1 LLAARRSCAY
11 LGDTTTPKEHSMNTD
26 QVKGKLKE
34 AAGGAQKHVGRATGD
49 ADQEAKGAANETG
62 GKVQK
67 KVGDVKSGARK
78 ILKKP

>member
-1 LLAARRSCAY
+1 
-11 LGDTTTPKEHSMNTD
+11 MNRN

-34 AAGGAQKHVGRATGD
+34 AAGETQEQAGRVTGNR
-49 ADQEAKGAANETG
+49 DQQARGQARESA

-67 KVGDVKSGARK
+67 KAGDVASGVKR